1 MIGTL
6 RNKRCYKQGKWRQY
20 NYNQRDR
27 YIYSYHK
34 SKRCKNRYDSGE
46 QLCKSHQKSVCKL
59 VDIRHD
65 TAHDI
70 AMLVRINIGKRKLLH
85 MIKYF
90 DTDIPH
96 NGICD
101 MVVNN
106 IHKPL

>member
-1 MIGTL
+1 MICPFCD
-6 RNKRCYKQGKWRQY
+6 KRCHKQRKRCQN
-20 NYNQRDR
+20 NYNQSDW
-27 YIYSYHK
+27 YIYNHHK

-59 VDIRHD
+59 VDVRHD

-70 AMLVRINIGKRKLLH
+70 AMFVRINIGKWKLLH

-96 NGICD
+96 NGVCD

-106 IHKPL
+106 IHEPL